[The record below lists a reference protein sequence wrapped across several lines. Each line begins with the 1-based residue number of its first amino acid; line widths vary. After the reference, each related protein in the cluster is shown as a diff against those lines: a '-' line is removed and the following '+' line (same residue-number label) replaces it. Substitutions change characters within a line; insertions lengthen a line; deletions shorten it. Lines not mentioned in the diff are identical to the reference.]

1 MSAAPSMENCNIQLC
16 WSARDLMC
24 ALPLYPV
31 TMVYKRHL
39 GGVAT
44 PQYIVPS
51 NLWAWSWGARVGGVP
66 DMLKEGV
73 SGPSIPTNKCGQ
85 IN

>member
-1 MSAAPSMENCNIQLC
+1 MEKKNIQLC
-16 WSARDLMC
+16 WSARDLTW
-24 ALPLYPV
+24 ARPLYLA
-31 TMVYKRHL
+31 TMVYKRNL

-44 PQYIVPS
+44 PQYIVPP

-66 DMLKEGV
+66 DLYKEGV
-73 SGPSIPTNKCGQ
+73 SGPSISENKFRQ

>member
-1 MSAAPSMENCNIQLC
+1 MENCNIQLC
-16 WSARDLMC
+16 LSAHDLTW
-24 ALPLYPV
+24 ARPPYPA

-44 PQYIVPS
+44 KQYIMQS

-66 DMLKEGV
+66 DMHKEGV
-73 SGPSIPTNKCGQ
+73 SSPSIPVNKCRQ